1 MKDESL
7 LSKIKSAIMRLS
19 LMEKGEIIIDQSTN
33 RISGTPIGVQCE

>member
-7 LSKIKSAIMRLS
+7 LSKIESAIMRLS